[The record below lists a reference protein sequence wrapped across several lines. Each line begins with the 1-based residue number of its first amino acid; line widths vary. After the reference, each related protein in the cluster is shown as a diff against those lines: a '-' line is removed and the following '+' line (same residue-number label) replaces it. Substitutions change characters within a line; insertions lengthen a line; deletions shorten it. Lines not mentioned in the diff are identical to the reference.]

1 MNLGLL
7 LFLLSPILMG
17 YLLVQILLPAPLVDH
32 ANLPARANFFFRLC
46 LAPGLGYALV
56 SLLFFLWSLLFSPTR
71 ALAGYITLEGLV
83 LLVLLVLAFGLRQH
97 PSQPPAPDPG
107 KTHLLGLAL
116 SLLATLVFSLFLLNF
131 LNDWHTLAMDKPF
144 GDYDAWAIWNLR
156 AGFIASG
163 DDWLKGFSS
172 AILWS
177 HPDYPLLLPLNVA
190 RDWVLLGQRSVFI
203 PMLLG
208 LIFQLSLVGLL
219 VAAIALQRGWLQ
231 SLLAGVLGIAVIY
244 VSLDFRQYADIPL
257 AFYFLAANVLLY
269 LGAASTDN
277 NPGYTVLAGLS
288 LGAALWTKNEGW
300 MLLGA
305 TLVVSLLL
313 ALLSHKSFMQILGW
327 FAWLFV
333 GLIPFLIAAL
343 YFKFAL
349 APPND
354 LLSELSLGAIKSK
367 LVDLSRYLT
376 IIKAL
381 RGQFFDYGNLAV
393 PLIPLL
399 LVYPL
404 LSGFS
409 LPKEELR
416 AALGLFLRVTALAA
430 IYFMIYLLTP
440 KPLAWHLSTS
450 LVRLLTQLFPSIL
463 LLYFLLVSPPLEEN
477 IARDTSNI
485 ESPPHRSAES
495 LHR

>member
-1 MNLGLL
+1 MNLSLL

-17 YLLVQILLPAPLVDH
+17 YLLIQVLLPAPFV
-32 ANLPARANFFFRLC
+32 ASSNRSSGVNFFFRLC

-56 SLLFFLWSLLFSPTR
+56 SLLFLLWSVLFSPTR
-71 ALAGYITLEGLV
+71 ALVGYLFLESLV
-83 LLVLLVLAFGLRQH
+83 LLVLFILAFRLRQH
-97 PSQPPAPDPG
+97 TSQPSASTRG
-107 KTHLLGLAL
+107 KTHLLGLGF
-116 SLLATLVFSLFLLNF
+116 SLLAVLVFTLFLLNF
-131 LNDWHTLAMDKPF
+131 LNDWQALAMGKPF

-163 DDWLKGFSS
+163 EDWLKGFSS

-190 RDWVLLGQRSVFI
+190 RTWVLLGQRSVFV

-231 SLLAGVLGIAVIY
+231 GLLAGVLGIVVIY

-257 AFYFLAANVLLY
+257 AFYFLAANALLY
-269 LGAASTDN
+269 LETASTGN
-277 NPGYTVLAGLS
+277 NPGYTMLAGLS
-288 LGAALWTKNEGW
+288 LGAAFWTKNEGW

-305 TLVVSLLL
+305 ALAVRLLL
-313 ALLSHKSFMQILGW
+313 DLLSQKSFTQILCW
-327 FAWLFV
+327 SAWLLA
-333 GLIPFLIAAL
+333 GIIPFLIAAL

-354 LLSELSLGAIKSK
+354 LLSELSIGAIKSK

-376 IIKAL
+376 IFKAL
-381 RGQFFDYGNLAV
+381 RGQFFEYGNLAV
-393 PLIPLL
+393 PLIPSLL
-399 LVYPL
+399 IYSLFA
-404 LSGFS
+404 GFS
-409 LPKEELR
+409 LPKEERR
-416 AALGLFLRVTALAA
+416 AALGLSLRVTVLAA
-430 IYFMIYLLTP
+430 VYFMIYLLTP

-450 LVRLLTQLFPSIL
+450 LVRLLTQLFPSGL
-463 LLYFLLVSPPLEEN
+463 LFYFLLVCPPIKGPN
-477 IARDTSNI
+477 KSI
-485 ESPPHRSAES
+485 
-495 LHR
+495 LHL